1 MNSKIIIALAA
12 IGLFVLSQSLFAVNE
27 RELAIKFKLGEIVR
41 SDYEP
46 GLHWKTPFINNVRFF
61 DGRLQTMDASPA
73 RIITTEKK
81 YVLVDSFV
89 KWRIGNV
96 EKFYRTMNGGDLNL
110 ADRTLQPIVNKQL
123 RDAFGERTIQAVVS
137 GERDQVMDLL
147 TQNIRSQSEQYGIEI
162 VDVRVKRVD
171 FEDEISDS
179 VFRQMRTER
188 QRVAKEFRARGLAE
202 AERIRADADRQYT
215 TLLAEAYR
223 DAEKIRGEGDATS
236 AEIYA
241 RAYNKNREFYSLYRS
256 LNAYKSSFANKNDVI
271 VLQPDADF
279 FKYFNSPKAA
289 K

>member
-1 MNSKIIIALAA
+1 MNSKIMIILAA
-12 IGLFVLSQSLFAVNE
+12 IGLFVVSQALFTVNE

-41 SDYEP
+41 SDYQP
-46 GLHWKTPFINNVRFF
+46 GLQWKTPFINNVRFF
-61 DGRLQTMDASPA
+61 DGRIQTMDASPA

-81 YVLVDSFV
+81 YVLVDSYV

-96 EKFYRTMNGGDLNL
+96 EKFYRTMNGGDMQL

-147 TQNIRSQSEQYGIEI
+147 TANIRSQSEQYGVEI

-256 LNAYKSSFANKNDVI
+256 LNAYKSAFANKNDVI

-279 FKYFNSPKAA
+279 FKYFNSPKAQ